1 MSLSSLLSDSIL
13 KKTDSDKKSPLPKR
27 RSGLYTVFT
36 LQPRYLIQL
45 SGLKPEALRPTLS
58 EGLPFDE
65 TVCLVNRHILSKL

>member
-1 MSLSSLLSDSIL
+1 VILSSRKLIQTKKARFQKGEAGFILL
-13 KKTDSDKKSPLPKR
+13 
-27 RSGLYTVFT
+27 FT